1 MLRTVSFSLR
11 HFKVSSINFWFS
23 SAWSCVVMVRVL
35 DLQLKGCRFDPW
47 PFCFQVTT
55 LGKLFTHVPL
65 SPSSKF
71 GGGEPC
77 GWESK
82 HASQTSVVYPPPGSR
97 LKQGR

>member
-23 SAWSCVVMVRVL
+23 SAWSCGVLVRVL
-35 DLQLKGCRFDPW
+35 DLQLKGRRFDPW

-65 SPSSKF
+65 SPSPAAGK
-71 GGGEPC
+71 
-77 GWESK
+77 
-82 HASQTSVVYPPPGSR
+82 VNMPPDFSGLSTTG
-97 LKQGR
+97 LTA